1 MVKDQSFTVDEA
13 STVLPFLL
21 QKMPSRGRNKVK
33 ALLLHRQVSVDG
45 KMVTR
50 HDHPLSV
57 GQVVTI
63 LAKGFR
69 KEGWAQ
75 LDYGLKLLYED
86 EHLLIVD
93 KPPGLLTIATDQ
105 EKLRTAYRVLTDY
118 VKDQEANARVF
129 IVHRLDR
136 ETSGILMFA
145 KTEAVKL
152 RLQQAWTELVFERQ
166 YVAVVEG
173 SVSRQEGLI
182 DTWLKETATKLMV
195 VTPEGIG
202 ERARTHYRVIKK
214 THDYTQLAVRLDT
227 GKKNQIRVHMQAM
240 GHPVAGDKRY
250 GAKTDPLHRLGLHAR
265 ILAFYHPVSQ
275 VELRFETAVPPLF
288 ETLFHR
294 DTKGDTT
301 LKKR

>member
-1 MVKDQSFTVDEA
+1 
-13 STVLPFLL
+13 
-21 QKMPSRGRNKVK
+21 
-33 ALLLHRQVSVDG
+33 
-45 KMVTR
+45 
-50 HDHPLSV
+50 
-57 GQVVTI
+57 
-63 LAKGFR
+63 
-69 KEGWAQ
+69 
-75 LDYGLKLLYED
+75 
-86 EHLLIVD
+86 
-93 KPPGLLTIATDQ
+93 
-105 EKLRTAYRVLTDY
+105 
-118 VKDQEANARVF
+118 
-129 IVHRLDR
+129 
-136 ETSGILMFA
+136 MFA

-202 ERARTHYRVIKK
+202 ERARTHYHVIKK
-214 THDYTQLAVRLDT
+214 TNGYTQLAVRLDT
-227 GKKNQIRVHMQAM
+227 GKKNQIRVHMQAI

-275 VELRFETAVPPLF
+275 VELRFETAIPRVF
-288 ETLFHR
+288 ETLFDR
-294 DTKGDTT
+294 DTKVDTT